1 MLSAETTV
9 KVSVT
14 KHWFDITHELLL
26 TWAINLDNVSDEAHT
41 PILFRTLI
49 SNADLPWPSIMS
61 LTRMCRG

>member
-14 KHWFDITHELLL
+14 RHWFDITHELLL
-26 TWAINLDNVSDEAHT
+26 TWADNVSHEAHT

-49 SNADLPWPSIMS
+49 SNADPPCPSITS
-61 LTRMCRG
+61 LTRMRKG